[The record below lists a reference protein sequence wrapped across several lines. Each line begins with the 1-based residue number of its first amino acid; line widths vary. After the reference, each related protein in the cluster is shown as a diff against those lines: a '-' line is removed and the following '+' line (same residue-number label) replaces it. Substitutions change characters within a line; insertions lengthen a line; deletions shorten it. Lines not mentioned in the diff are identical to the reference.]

1 MRHKLLLIVMAALLG
16 AGAAWL
22 YTGYS
27 GDAAPGR
34 EATAPDEL
42 IGQRRPDFSLGST
55 TGEFIHAA
63 DLDGQVV
70 LINFWATWC
79 GPCREEMPMLSRL
92 HERLAPRGFQV
103 LGIALDDV
111 QQVRAFL
118 EELDIQYPNAVGTVD
133 VMAMGTRY
141 GNRAGVLP
149 YSVLLDREG
158 IVRWSHLGEVK
169 EDEISA
175 LADDLL

>member
-1 MRHKLLLIVMAALLG
+1 
-16 AGAAWL
+16 
-22 YTGYS
+22 
-27 GDAAPGR
+27 
-34 EATAPDEL
+34 
-42 IGQRRPDFSLGST
+42 
-55 TGEFIHAA
+55 
-63 DLDGQVV
+63 
-70 LINFWATWC
+70 
-79 GPCREEMPMLSRL
+79 MLSRL